1 MKNKISIMTTLT
13 CYTKPRHRR
22 GFLLAEVVAGAGLV
36 VIALG
41 LTLTIL
47 KRDNDLRQRNQAREV
62 LLLAAENVIEQAACM
77 SFENLTPEALGPV
90 VENARISTSNPAL
103 KLKFS
108 ITGQP
113 APIGIFKRLHVQG
126 GFGEKPDVVNLWRD
140 FYPRAVQK

>member
-1 MKNKISIMTTLT
+1 MTTLT
-13 CYTKPRHRR
+13 CYTNPRHRR
-22 GFLLAEVVAGAGLV
+22 GFLLAEVVAGAGLA

-90 VENARISTSNPAL
+90 VENARISTGNPVL

-113 APIGIFKRLHVQG
+113 TSIGIFKRLHVQG
-126 GFGEKPDVVNLWRD
+126 GFVEKPDVVNLWRD
-140 FYPRAVQK
+140 FYPRAVSK